1 MLAVALNGD
10 NRLTIVGRDVA
21 NGNMTSILSSLEI
34 DVGGRGPGMVTCAVW
49 DEDDGN
55 QASSGNSSAVS
66 SASVLPS
73 KTGMSSGNPAYPSG
87 SVSATPIIPGL
98 SAGEGILSELSG
110 VATSMAALLG
120 DLISVTAGNPASAT
134 AAEGAILD
142 Q

>member
-73 KTGMSSGNPAYPSG
+73 KTGMSAGNPAYPSG
-87 SVSATPIIPGL
+87 SVSAPPIIPGL